1 MNGQGDPALQSLMV
15 PSLLCLLTFPQ
26 KKQRAGGVSGTATF
40 AYSPADAG
48 GAGMVGQTTVYRCAK
63 TRGAIAST
71 TVSIA
76 AKGIF
81 MRVPPH
87 AAVAD
92 RPAVRLQGNGHPFA
106 RGRRDAGR
114 RHARA
119 DVRRTLA
126 KMRQQ
131 RLLRAWPSQWP
142 RSYTRVYPTLT
153 RIRAAGAPA
162 ATARSTRRCW
172 RGSTRRAFR
181 RPTCPGRWISPAPD
195 RPPPSRGCRKAPC
208 CATFAVRS
216 GSGRE
221 AARCTLRGRTG

>member
-114 RHARA
+114 RHAPA

-126 KMRQQ
+126 KRRRR
-131 RLLRAWPSQWP
+131 RLVRAWPPLGRGSNA
-142 RSYTRVYPTLT
+142 RGHRTLT
-153 RIRAAGAPA
+153 RIGAAGAPGGA
-162 ATARSTRRCW
+162 GGW
-172 RGSTRRAFR
+172 RGGCGRGSPRRAFR
-181 RPTCPGRWISPAPD
+181 RPTCP
-195 RPPPSRGCRKAPC
+195 
-208 CATFAVRS
+208 
-216 GSGRE
+216 
-221 AARCTLRGRTG
+221 